1 MKPKTGYSRFTFLAS
16 LLIVFCTVAQTPP
29 ATDIDALIKALN
41 TAGEGGIA
49 NAVKAFQSAAWTA
62 SAPTATPETRKTL
75 NDTLCAAL
83 KAEQP
88 EQTQLLLLRT
98 LAYTGE
104 AECVPTLKRYSTHT
118 NSVLQAMAHYA
129 LQLNASPEAAQTLR
143 ETCKTCAAK
152 KIITPPTVEQYREM
166 LKGDETACCA
176 GLIGLA
182 QQTGDAAIPILLR
195 HLSDNRQRVR
205 GTAINALFMKP
216 TDATVQSLLAAYPQM
231 PTLGKIAC
239 LQAFARHSERQAIPI
254 ACAAT
259 LEDDPNLKSTG
270 IAALGFLN
278 DVRAVPRLVALM
290 SDKTEKTYV
299 EAATDSMT
307 QLRGTEINT
316 AVMALLNNTNAAIR
330 ATAVK
335 CLSLRRATEATP
347 ALFALRTSETDRMV
361 RAEIPR
367 ALGVVASPDDLQQ
380 LLSCV
385 LEAKTESER
394 DAYFLAY
401 GAAGRRLPD
410 LTMRSELLLKHID
423 SATRE
428 AKVMLI
434 RGLGQTGGEKA
445 AQKVITY
452 LAGDDL
458 EFKDA
463 AVRALASWA
472 DDSVV
477 QSLVPVIK
485 GAVAGL
491 APKHKVIALQGYLRM
506 IALDNKVRGDAASME
521 MIRFAW
527 SAATRLEEKST
538 IVSLLRELRC
548 ADSFEILSAAVK
560 DPATE
565 KLATEV
571 AVKLGKFGVR
581 RKTDQNLKVTMRWLR
596 DTSTNA
602 KVKLTAET
610 VLKNYFNE

>member
-1 MKPKTGYSRFTFLAS
+1 MKPITVYTCFTFLAS
-16 LLIVFCTVAQTPP
+16 LFVVFCAVAQPP
-29 ATDIDALIKALN
+29 PVTDITALIKAVS

-62 SAPTATPETRKTL
+62 STPTTRDAQKTL

-83 KAEQP
+83 KTEQP
-88 EQTQLLLLRT
+88 ERTQLLLLKT

-104 AECVPTLKRYSTHT
+104 AECVPTLKRYLTHT
-118 NSVLQAMAHYA
+118 NSVQQAIAHYA

-152 KIITPPTVEQYREM
+152 KTVTPQPIEQYKEM

-176 GLIGLA
+176 GLIGLT
-182 QQTGDAAIPILLR
+182 QQTGDAAIPILIR
-195 HLSDNRQRVR
+195 HLSDNRQSVR
-205 GTAINALFMKP
+205 GTAINALLLKP
-216 TDATVQSLLAAYPQM
+216 TDTTIQSLLTAYPQM

-239 LQAFARHSERQAIPI
+239 LQAFARHSERQAIPT

-270 IAALGFLN
+270 IAVLGFLN
-278 DVRAVPRLVALM
+278 DARAVPRLIALM
-290 SDKTEKTYV
+290 SDKTEKTYA

-316 AVMALLNNTNAAIR
+316 AVMALLNNTNAVIR

-335 CLSLRRATEATP
+335 CLCLRRVTEATP

-385 LEAKTESER
+385 LEAKTEGER

-410 LTMRSELLLKHID
+410 PVMRSELLLKHID

-428 AKVMLI
+428 AKIMLI

-445 AQKVITY
+445 AEKVIAY

-463 AVRALASWA
+463 AVRALASWS
-472 DDSVV
+472 DDSIS

-506 IALDNKVRGDAASME
+506 IALDSKVRGNAASME

-527 SAATRLEEKST
+527 SASTRPEEKNT
-538 IVSLLRELRC
+538 LVSIIDELRC
-548 ADSFEILSAAVK
+548 ADSFEILSPAVK
-560 DPATE
+560 DPTTT
-565 KLATEV
+565 KLATEA

-581 RKTDQNLKVTMRWLR
+581 RKTDQNLKATMCWLR
-596 DTSTNA
+596 ENSTNA

-610 VLKNYFNE
+610 VLKNYFDE

>member
-1 MKPKTGYSRFTFLAS
+1 MNPKTPYILFATLFA
-16 LLIVFCTVAQTPP
+16 VFCAVAQTSP
-29 ATDIDALIKALN
+29 ATDIDTLIKALN

-49 NAVKAFQSAAWTA
+49 NAVKAFQSAAWEA
-62 SAPTATPETRKTL
+62 SAPTTTPEARKTL
-75 NDTLCAAL
+75 NTKLCAAL

-88 EQTQLLLLRT
+88 ERTQLLLLRT
-98 LAYTGE
+98 LAYTGN
-104 AECVPTLKRYSTHT
+104 AECVPTLKLYLAHT
-118 NSVLQAMAHYA
+118 NSVLHAMAHYA

-143 ETCKTCAAK
+143 ETCAAK
-152 KIITPPTVEQYREM
+152 ETIKPLTIEHDKEM

-182 QQTGDAAIPILLR
+182 QQTGDAAVPILIR
-195 HLSDNRQRVR
+195 HLSDNRQSVR
-205 GTAINALFMKP
+205 GTAINLLLLKP
-216 TDATVQSLLAAYPQM
+216 TDTTIQSLLTAYPQM

-270 IAALGFLN
+270 IAVLGFLN
-278 DVRAVPRLVALM
+278 DARAVPRLVSLM
-290 SDKTEKTYV
+290 SDKTEKAYA
-299 EAATDSMT
+299 EAATASMT

-316 AVMALLNNTNAAIR
+316 AVMALLNNTNAVIR

-367 ALGVVASPDDLQQ
+367 ALGVVTSPDDLQQ
-380 LLSCV
+380 LLACV
-385 LEAKTESER
+385 LEAKTEGER

-410 LTMRSELLLKHID
+410 PAMRSELLLKHID

-428 AKVMLI
+428 AKIMLI
-434 RGLGQTGGEKA
+434 CGLGQTGGEKA
-445 AQKVITY
+445 AQKVIAY

-463 AVRALASWA
+463 AVRALASWS
-472 DDSVV
+472 DDSVS

-485 GAVAGL
+485 GTVAGL

-506 IALDNKVRGDAASME
+506 IALDSKVRGDSASME

-527 SAATRLEEKST
+527 SASTRPEEKNT
-538 IVSLLRELRC
+538 LVSLIDELRC
-548 ADSFEILSAAVK
+548 ADSFEILSLAVK
-560 DPATE
+560 DPASE

-571 AVKLGKFGVR
+571 ALKLGKMGVR
-581 RKTDQNLKVTMRWLR
+581 RKTDQNLKATMRWLR

-602 KVKLTAET
+602 DAKRTAGT

>member
-1 MKPKTGYSRFTFLAS
+1 MNPKTRYILFAS
-16 LLIVFCTVAQTPP
+16 LLIVLCASAQNTP

-41 TAGEGGIA
+41 TAGAGGIA
-49 NAVKAFQSAAWTA
+49 NAVKAFQSAAWEA
-62 SAPTATPETRKTL
+62 SAPTATPGARKTL
-75 NDTLCAAL
+75 NAKLCAAL

-88 EQTQLLLLRT
+88 ERAQLLLLKT
-98 LAYTGE
+98 LASTGE
-104 AECVPTLKRYSTHT
+104 AECVPALKRYLTHT

-143 ETCKTCAAK
+143 ETCKPCAGK
-152 KIITPPTVEQYREM
+152 EPITPPTIEQYKEM
-166 LKGDETACCA
+166 LKGDETMCCA

-182 QQTGDAAIPILLR
+182 QQTGDAAIPVLLR
-195 HLSDNRQRVR
+195 HLSDNRQSVR
-205 GTAINALFMKP
+205 GTAINALLLKP
-216 TDATVQSLLAAYPQM
+216 TDTTIQSLLTAYPQM
-231 PTLGKIAC
+231 PTIGKIAC

-254 ACAAT
+254 ACSAT

-270 IAALGFLN
+270 IAVLGFMN
-278 DVRAVPRLVALM
+278 DARAVPRLVSLM
-290 SDKTEKTYV
+290 SDKTEKTSA

-316 AVMALLNNTNAAIR
+316 AVMALLNNTNSAIR

-335 CLSLRRATEATP
+335 CLGLRRAIEATP

-361 RAEIPR
+361 RSEIPR
-367 ALGVVASPDDLQQ
+367 ALGMVCSPDNLQQ
-380 LLSCV
+380 LLACV
-385 LEAKTESER
+385 LEAKTEGER

-410 LTMRSELLLKHID
+410 PAMRSELLLKHID

-428 AKVMLI
+428 AKIMLI

-445 AQKVITY
+445 AQKVIAY

-477 QSLVPVIK
+477 QSLLPVIK
-485 GAVAGL
+485 GSVVGL

-506 IALDNKVRGDAASME
+506 IALDSTVRGDAASME

-527 SAATRLEEKST
+527 SAATRPEEKNT
-538 IVSLLRELRC
+538 LVSIIDELRC
-548 ADSFEILSAAVK
+548 ADSFEILSPAVK
-560 DPATE
+560 DPTTA

-581 RKTDQNLKVTMRWLR
+581 RKTDQNLKATMCWLR
-596 DTSTNA
+596 ENSTNA
-602 KVKLTAET
+602 KVKLTTET
-610 VLKNYFNE
+610 VLKNYFDE

>member
-1 MKPKTGYSRFTFLAS
+1 MNPKTRYTLFATLFAVLCAS
-16 LLIVFCTVAQTPP
+16 AQNPP
-29 ATDIDALIKALN
+29 ATDIDALIKPLN
-41 TAGEGGIA
+41 NAGEGSIA
-49 NAVKAFQSAAWTA
+49 NAVKAFQSAAWEASDATA
-62 SAPTATPETRKTL
+62 KPEARKTL
-75 NDTLCAAL
+75 NAKLCAAL
-83 KAEQP
+83 KAEQS
-88 EQTQLLLLRT
+88 ERTQLLLLKT

-104 AECVPTLKRYSTHT
+104 AECVPALKRYLTHT

-129 LQLNASPEAAQTLR
+129 LQLNVSPEAAQTLR
-143 ETCKTCAAK
+143 ENCKTCAAK
-152 KIITPPTVEQYREM
+152 ETVTPPTIEQYKEM

-182 QQTGDAAIPILLR
+182 QLTGDAAVPILIR
-195 HLSDNRQRVR
+195 HLSDNRQIVR
-205 GTAINALFMKP
+205 GTAINALLLKP
-216 TDATVQSLLAAYPQM
+216 TDTTIQSLLTAYPQM

-270 IAALGFLN
+270 IAVLGFLN
-278 DVRAVPRLVALM
+278 DARAVPRLLVLM
-290 SDKTEKTYV
+290 SDKTEKNDA

-335 CLSLRRATEATP
+335 CLGLRRAIEATP

-361 RAEIPR
+361 RTEIPR
-367 ALGVVASPDDLQQ
+367 ALGMVCSPDDLQQ

-385 LEAKTESER
+385 LESKTEGER

-410 LTMRSELLLKHID
+410 PAMRSELLLKHID

-445 AQKVITY
+445 SQKVITY

-472 DDSVV
+472 DDSVI

-485 GAVAGL
+485 GSIVGL

-506 IALDNKVRGDAASME
+506 IALDSTVRGDAASME
-521 MIRFAW
+521 MLRFAW
-527 SAATRLEEKST
+527 SVATRPEEKNT
-538 IVSLLRELRC
+538 LVSIIEDLRC
-548 ADSFEILSAAVK
+548 ADSFEILSPAVK
-560 DPATE
+560 DPTTT
-565 KLATEV
+565 KLATEA
-571 AVKLGKFGVR
+571 AVKLGKFGMR
-581 RKTDQNLKVTMRWLR
+581 RKTDQNLKATMCWLR
-596 DTSTNA
+596 DNSANTDA
-602 KVKLTAET
+602 KRTAGT